1 MSKKYYKVS
10 KGSYPHTPEGGS
22 PCVYKGESWS
32 LYEIGDGYR
41 LEYIS
46 GSLQGDLRSV
56 DVSET
61 DAVSLKSGS
70 KTIDQVLAEYGV
82 S

>member
-1 MSKKYYKVS
+1 MYD
-10 KGSYPHTPEGGS
+10 
-22 PCVYKGESWS
+22 
-32 LYEIGDGYR
+32 IGDGYR

-56 DVSET
+56 DVSES
-61 DAVSLKSGS
+61 DAGSLKDGS